1 MVDEEKRKKRKEK
14 GKEEDIGIDSD
25 RSIILSKKK
34 MENGSKK
41 ECEMMRVIA

>member
-1 MVDEEKRKKRKEK
+1 LTKRRERKEK

-34 MENGSKK
+34 KMENGSKK